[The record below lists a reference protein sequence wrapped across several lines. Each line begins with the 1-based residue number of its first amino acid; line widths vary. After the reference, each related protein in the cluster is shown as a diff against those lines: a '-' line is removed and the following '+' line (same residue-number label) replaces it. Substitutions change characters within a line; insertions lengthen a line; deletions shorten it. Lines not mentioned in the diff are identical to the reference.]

1 VVAGRVIVENSG
13 GKKEMQSYNKCKWCR
28 GRGCLYCHEERRRD
42 QEEPELLFTADP
54 NDPEDMRQLGEVF
67 GRQAFERAFTEGDG
81 IAEIKRNAALATL
94 MQIIR
99 KSRSDGVDTS
109 GPKSEGD
116 LGK

>member
-1 VVAGRVIVENSG
+1 
-13 GKKEMQSYNKCKWCR
+13 MQPCFACPSDNDKCKWGP

-99 KSRSDGVDTS
+99 KSRSDRVDTS